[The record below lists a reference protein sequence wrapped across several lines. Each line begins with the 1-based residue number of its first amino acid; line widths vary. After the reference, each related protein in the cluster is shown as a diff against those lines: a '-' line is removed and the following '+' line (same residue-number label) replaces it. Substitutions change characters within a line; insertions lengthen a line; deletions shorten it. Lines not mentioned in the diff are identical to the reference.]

1 MSSSSSRTPSSS
13 LPRSCSICH
22 IIPSSMLRK
31 LALHPDT
38 TVAERDAL
46 LVSADAAAFARGER
60 SATRFAALAPLVTA
74 SAGVK
79 HRDVYDAAGKKKLPG
94 KLLRTEGGAAAT
106 DAIVN
111 EAYDSTGT
119 TYDFYAEMLSRNS
132 VDGQGMRLRSTVHS
146 GRSPDNAF
154 WNGSQMVFGDA
165 TANGPFVGSFAATV
179 DVVAHELTHGV
190 SQFSVPGG
198 GLDYI
203 DQSGA
208 LNESWSDVFGSIV
221 KQWKLK
227 QDVNAA
233 DWLIG
238 AGLMKAKFGKA
249 LRSMK
254 DPGTA
259 WSMDDQ
265 PKDMHGYV
273 DGGDVHTNSGIP
285 NRAFYLAA
293 HGLGGHSWEKAGRI
307 WYRALGLMHPQAT
320 FAEAAHAT
328 EQAAGLLFGAHGAEA
343 KAVHSAWKTVK
354 VI

>member
-1 MSSSSSRTPSSS
+1 M
-13 LPRSCSICH
+13 H
-22 IIPSSMLRK
+22 
-31 LALHPDT
+31 
-38 TVAERDAL
+38 TV
-46 LVSADAAAFARGER
+46 
-60 SATRFAALAPLVTA
+60 
-74 SAGVK
+74 AGVK
-79 HRDVYDAAGKKKLPG
+79 HRDLYDAGGKKRLPG
-94 KLLRTEGGAAAT
+94 RLVRSEGGPLAT
-106 DAIVN
+106 DAAIN
-111 EAYDSTGT
+111 DAYDSTGI

-132 VDGQGMRLRSTVHS
+132 VDGQGMKLRSTVHS
-146 GRSPDNAF
+146 GKSPDNAF

-190 SQFSVPGG
+190 TQYSVPGG

-208 LNESWSDVFGSIV
+208 LNESWSDVLGSVV
-221 KQWKLK
+221 KQWSRKE
-227 QDVNAA
+227 DVAAA

-265 PKDMHGYV
+265 PKDMAGYV
-273 DGGDVHTNSGIP
+273 EGGDVHTNSGIP
-285 NRAFYLAA
+285 NRAFFLAA
-293 HGLGGHSWEKAGRI
+293 QALGGHSWEKAGRI

-320 FAEAAHAT
+320 FSDAARAT
-328 EQAAGLLFGAHGAEA
+328 EQAATMLFGSQGPEV
-343 KAVHSAWKTVK
+343 KAVLQAWKTVK

>member
-1 MSSSSSRTPSSS
+1 MSSPRHLALPASRRVPC
-13 LPRSCSICH
+13 RVCH

-31 LALHPDT
+31 LALHPDVS
-38 TVAERDAL
+38 VAERDAL
-46 LVSADAAAFARGER
+46 LASADAAAFARGER
-60 SATRFAALAPLVTA
+60 AAARFVALAPSLLL
-74 SAGVK
+74 SPGVK

-94 KLLRTEGGAAAT
+94 KLLRTEGGPAAT
-106 DAIVN
+106 DSAVN
-111 EAYDSTGT
+111 DAYASTGM
-119 TYDFYAEMLSRNS
+119 TYDFYAEMLARNS
-132 VDGQGMRLRSTVHS
+132 IDGQGMKLRSTVHS

-154 WNGSQMVFGDA
+154 WNGTQMVFGDM
-165 TANGPFVGSFAATV
+165 TAGGPFTGSFAASL

-190 SQFSVPGG
+190 TQFAVPGG
-198 GLDYI
+198 GLDYV

-221 KQWKLK
+221 KQWSHK

-238 AGLMKAKFGKA
+238 AGLMKSKFGKA

-265 PKDMHGYV
+265 PRDMSGYV

-293 HGLGGHSWEKAGRI
+293 HELGGHSWEKAGRI
-307 WYRALGLMHPQAT
+307 WYRALGLLQPQAT
-320 FAEAAHAT
+320 FADAAHAT
-328 EQAAGLLFGAHGAEA
+328 AQAAAVLFGSHGAEV
-343 KAVHSAWKTVK
+343 KAVTHAWKTVK
-354 VI
+354 VV